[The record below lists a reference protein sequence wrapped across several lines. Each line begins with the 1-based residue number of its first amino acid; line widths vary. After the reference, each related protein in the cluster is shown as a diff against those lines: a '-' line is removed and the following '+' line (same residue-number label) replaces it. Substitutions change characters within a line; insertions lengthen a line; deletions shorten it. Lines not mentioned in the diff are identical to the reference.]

1 MSTPERELQDRF
13 TVLAG
18 GPDSDDREERLIEG
32 ADELVSER
40 RRGGSILG
48 HPRFMIS
55 VAAALMVLGLA
66 NIIIGW
72 AGAADAT
79 VVEEQVPYLIS
90 GGLLG
95 LGLTIIGALTHFS
108 HWLTVGIRES
118 REREAARRAD
128 HAELMATLGSL
139 TTALSRQEAV
149 DDGTAR
155 SPRAQRPL
163 RRAPRGS

>member
-1 MSTPERELQDRF
+1 MSTPELELQDRF

-18 GPDSDDREERLIEG
+18 GPDIDDREERLIDG
-32 ADELVSER
+32 ADGLVSER
-40 RRGGSILG
+40 RRGGSVLG
-48 HPRFMIS
+48 HPRFLIS

-66 NIIIGW
+66 VILIGW

-95 LGLTIIGALTHFS
+95 LGLTIIGALTLFS

-128 HAELMATLGSL
+128 HVELVQALATL
-139 TTALSRQEAV
+139 TTALSRQEAAEN
-149 DDGTAR
+149 GPAR
-155 SPRAQRPL
+155 SPRAQRPV